1 MLDKC
6 EGLNEIH
13 SDLQKLLFILINLIN
28 NSIEFLTCQVNWQIA
43 NTTTKVYRNLFLLI
57 LINKTLTKIT
67 KNVKIN
73 KHNIQCNSQLLF
85 FLANNKF
92 DSIFMLFTLSTCQ
105 CYALLAH
112 LLLCKKKKINTFLL
126 PFHKTAFCCVYL
138 GFFNSPTLGCCF
150 LYVPPPLLPPPLA
163 YILLLLLLNFQ
174 SSTIYTHAQLLPA
187 QPASTST
194 PPG

>member
-1 MLDKC
+1 M
-6 EGLNEIH
+6 
-13 SDLQKLLFILINLIN
+13 
-28 NSIEFLTCQVNWQIA
+28 
-43 NTTTKVYRNLFLLI
+43 FLLI

-73 KHNIQCNSQLLF
+73 KHNIQYNSQLFFF

-112 LLLCKKKKINTFLL
+112 LLQCKKKKINTFLL

-138 GFFNSPTLGCCF
+138 GFLNSPNLAAVSYTFLFFFFLLLWHISCCCCSSSSSSSHLPSTHMLNSFLLSLLQPQLHQDKKKCCF
-150 LYVPPPLLPPPLA
+150 FIKP
-163 YILLLLLLNFQ
+163 
-174 SSTIYTHAQLLPA
+174 S
-187 QPASTST
+187 
-194 PPG
+194 